1 MSKSSNDQ
9 RNESSNIEE
18 KKNFRML
25 QGRIESKGSMR
36 SDEGTAKEPD
46 PDYEFRMRN
55 RRAGDDALSTT
66 LSAFYAKFLVILGVA
81 FPVTD
86 ILSQKAPP
94 SFYQGFYL
102 YLYCGSVAFVVY
114 MYAGH
119 LRTRAL
125 FSMIDSYRKKF
136 FLLMKV

>member
-1 MSKSSNDQ
+1 
-9 RNESSNIEE
+9 
-18 KKNFRML
+18 ML
-25 QGRIESKGSMR
+25 QGRIESKGSLR
-36 SDEGTAKEPD
+36 SDGGPPKESD
-46 PDYEFRMRN
+46 PDYQFRIRN
-55 RRAGDDALSTT
+55 RRAGDDALSTS
-66 LSAFYAKFLVILGVA
+66 LSAFYAKFLVILGIA

-102 YLYCGSVAFVVY
+102 YLYVGSVAFVIY

-125 FSMIDSYRKKF
+125 FSIIDSYGKYFRVKIQTI
-136 FLLMKV
+136 

>member
-1 MSKSSNDQ
+1 M
-9 RNESSNIEE
+9 I
-18 KKNFRML
+18 
-25 QGRIESKGSMR
+25 QGRIESKGSLR
-36 SDEGTAKEPD
+36 SDDGPNKEPD

-66 LSAFYAKFLVILGVA
+66 LSAFYAKFLVVLGVA

-86 ILSQKAPP
+86 ILSQKAPA

-102 YLYCGSVAFVVY
+102 YLYIVSVAFVIY
-114 MYAGH
+114 IYAGH

-136 FLLMKV
+136 FENTAKQGITFCFDFRGR